1 MKKYLSF
8 SWLVVLCFSTYSG
21 WAQPDKKP
29 KSGTNKDTEQ
39 IIIKSKDGKDTK
51 LTIELK
57 DGEVWVNGKPLA
69 EFKDDK
75 VTIRKGSDLLFEL
88 RTDPLTMTFP
98 RSHSRGGNSYF
109 NEVYPRLN
117 GKLEELR
124 TLNGEFGD
132 DNAFLGVVTEKHDDG
147 ARITEVMEKTA
158 AEKAGLKEGDIIT
171 KINDKIVDDPND
183 LSKVLNTYK
192 PEEKV
197 TISYKR
203 NGKDEKVS
211 LALGKRKSIR
221 AFGNISGFS
230 ERPGYSFSFSDWNRS
245 HKLGIKAQET
255 DEGKG
260 VKVLE
265 VDEDCPAAKAGLKEG
280 DIITELD
287 GEAINDIDELV
298 ETAMKGIKKGS
309 FGVKYTRDGKALDT
323 TIKIPKKLKTAD
335 L

>member
-1 MKKYLSF
+1 MKKYLSLC
-8 SWLVVLCFSTYSG
+8 WLIALCFSANTG
-21 WAQPDKKP
+21 WAQSDKKT
-29 KSGTNKDTEQ
+29 KQGSSKGAEQ
-39 IIIKSKDGKDTK
+39 IIIKNKDGKDTK
-51 LTIELK
+51 LTIEVK
-57 DGEVWVNGKPLA
+57 GGEVLVNGKPLA
-69 EFKDDK
+69 EFKDDQI
-75 VTIRKGSDLLFEL
+75 TIRKGTDLLFEL

-98 RSHSRGGNSYF
+98 RSNSRGGNSYF

-124 TLNGEFGD
+124 ALNGELGD

-158 AEKAGLKEGDIIT
+158 AEKAGLKDGDIIT
-171 KINDKIVDDPND
+171 KINDKIIDDPND

-192 PEEKV
+192 PEEKI

-203 NGKDEKVS
+203 NGKDEKMT

-221 AFGNISGFS
+221 AFGNISGFG
-230 ERPGYSFSFSDWNRS
+230 ERPNYNFSFSDWNHS

-287 GEAINDIDELV
+287 GEAINDVDVLV
-298 ETAMKGIKKGS
+298 EKAMKGIKKGS
-309 FGVKYTRDGKALDT
+309 FGVKYTRDGKSLDA

>member
-1 MKKYLSF
+1 MKKYLSLA
-8 SWLVVLCFSTYSG
+8 WLVALCFSAYTG
-21 WAQPDKKP
+21 RGQADKKT
-29 KSGTNKDTEQ
+29 KQGNNKGSEQ
-39 IIIKSKDGKDTK
+39 IIIKNKDGKDTK
-51 LTIELK
+51 LTIEVK
-57 DGEVWVNGKPLA
+57 DGDVLVNGKPLA
-69 EFKDDK
+69 EFKDDHI
-75 VTIRKGSDLLFEL
+75 TIRKGSDLLLEL

-98 RSHSRGGNSYF
+98 RSNSRGGNSYF

-124 TLNGEFGD
+124 ALNGEFAD
-132 DNAFLGVVTEKHDDG
+132 DNAFLGVVTEKHEDG
-147 ARITEVMEKTA
+147 ARIMEVMEKTA

-171 KINDKIVDDPND
+171 KINDKIIDDPND
-183 LSKVLNTYK
+183 LSKFLNTYK

-203 NGKDEKVS
+203 NGKDEKMM
-211 LALGKRKSIR
+211 LALGKRKSLR
-221 AFGNISGFS
+221 ALGNISGFG
-230 ERPGYSFSFSDWNRS
+230 ERPNYNFSFSDWGNS

-287 GEAINDIDELV
+287 GEAINDVDVLV

-309 FGVKYTRDGKALDT
+309 FGVKYTRDGKSVDAM
-323 TIKIPKKLKTAD
+323 IKIPKKLKTAD